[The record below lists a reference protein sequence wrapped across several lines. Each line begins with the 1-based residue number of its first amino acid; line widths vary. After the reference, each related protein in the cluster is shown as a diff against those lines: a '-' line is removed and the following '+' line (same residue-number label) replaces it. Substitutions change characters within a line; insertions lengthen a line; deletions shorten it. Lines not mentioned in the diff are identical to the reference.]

1 MRHWQVIST
10 LIAVGLTGPAF
21 AGYLND
27 EMVIQAPVTHVE
39 PLVRLVNVATPREVC
54 WEEPV
59 YQAAHRHR
67 SKTPVVV
74 GGIIGGAI
82 GHAIGDSRRSK
93 NLLTAAG
100 ALLGA
105 SIGRDHS
112 YRHSPPPRRYVTTQ
126 RVCEIEQVVHQEER
140 IDGYRVTYRYRG
152 RSFVTHTATPP
163 GATIPVRV
171 QVEPLAYNDAYQ
183 PDNYSGRRPYRSRH
197 YES

>member
-10 LIAVGLTGPAF
+10 LIAVGLTGQAF
-21 AGYLND
+21 AGHQDD
-27 EMVIQAPVTHVE
+27 EFVFHAPVTHVE
-39 PLVRLVNVATPREVC
+39 PLVRLVDVTTPREIC

-59 YQAAHRHR
+59 YQTAHRHR
-67 SKTPVVV
+67 SRTPVVV

-82 GHAIGDSRRSK
+82 GHAVGDSRRSK

-112 YRHSPPPRRYVTTQ
+112 YRRSPPPRRYVTTQ
-126 RVCEIEQVVHQEER
+126 RVCEIEQVVHREER

-152 RSFVTHTATPP
+152 RNFVTHTTTPP

-171 QVEPLAYNDAYQ
+171 QVEPLAYNEAHQ
-183 PDNYSGRRPYRSRH
+183 PADYTGRRPYRSSR